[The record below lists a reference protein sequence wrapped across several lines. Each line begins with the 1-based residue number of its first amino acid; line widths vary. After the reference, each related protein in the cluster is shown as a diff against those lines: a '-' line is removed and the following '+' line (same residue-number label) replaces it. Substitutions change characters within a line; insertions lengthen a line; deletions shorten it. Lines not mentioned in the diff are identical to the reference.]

1 MPQTPSN
8 MRIDPMRW
16 YNLKLSL
23 SNITPAIIETI
34 VDKLVKTAALEASI
48 LDSVKL
54 IKKKATREDNIPKY
68 EMEIRKF
75 EFFKGE
81 KYWAN
86 VYDLIWL

>member
-1 MPQTPSN
+1 MPQTPISI
-8 MRIDPMRW
+8 RIDPIRW

-23 SNITPAIIETI
+23 SKITPAIIETI

-54 IKKKATREDNIPKY
+54 IKKKAIREDNIPKY
-68 EMEIRKF
+68 EMDIRKF
-75 EFFKGE
+75 VFFKGE

-86 VYDLIWL
+86 VYDLI